1 MEGGISLLFLTSL
14 SSSLSYYWSS
24 SPSSFSTFL
33 FFLPHLHLHVHLLFF
48 RSSSFNQLLS
58 FLCFLIN
65 SVFLLF
71 SLFPSSSPC
80 RLSAVLLP
88 PLSLF
93 YFYSSVSCRF
103 CFLHVF
109 ASLLLFLLL
118 HSFSMFSFPCSSSLH
133 SVIISSSGSSASR
146 HVLLFLSSSPS
157 RPSDLLLT
165 FCLLLVCFCS
175 TFTPFFLLFHFHT
188 FFLFIISILSL
199 LLSSLSFFFPFLLP
213 LS

>member
-1 MEGGISLLFLTSL
+1 MAEDDETKAGGKWWDEMRWGGKWRKLEGGISLLFLTSL

-65 SVFLLF
+65 SIFLLF

-157 RPSDLLLT
+157 RPSDPSSSVFSSFSFSFLLL
-165 FCLLLVCFCS
+165 L
-175 TFTPFFLLFHFHT
+175 
-188 FFLFIISILSL
+188 IS
-199 LLSSLSFFFPFLLP
+199 
-213 LS
+213 